1 MNCRNVRQALIVC
14 IQGRCDRG
22 QPRHQPVAIRTNV
35 FQQLFDRGAF
45 ADNKAP
51 VAPFDQQCAAD
62 QQAIFRTSEPE
73 IVRANLAQTPKRVHH
88 VPSLF

>member
-1 MNCRNVRQALIVC
+1 M
-14 IQGRCDRG
+14 
-22 QPRHQPVAIRTNV
+22 

-45 ADNKAP
+45 ADNEAP

-73 IVRANLAQTPKRVHH
+73 IVMANLAQAPKRVHH
-88 VPSLF
+88 LPSQFATLKTIAQKLASTSE